1 MQVIIQSGLI
11 ARTGCSRAPVV
22 AICSSFSFKSI
33 VCNRELFFALIIDYS
48 SGAMSDAQAER
59 TRRSLQTDANKRLYP
74 SLSDPSYLT
83 LRSRRL
89 IFSRWLKRF
98 EGKNLSVL
106 DIGGRLQPYRP
117 LLVGRP
123 KKYVAIDLIRSP
135 SVDVIADGEFLP
147 FRRGSFDLVIA
158 TQVLEYVRDPR
169 ETMRQIHDVL
179 KPGGV
184 LLGSAAAYVP
194 LIAENDFWRFTRP
207 GLSVMLAPFI
217 QVEIVPE
224 LNSLS
229 SVLRTINLAM
239 NSFMRYD
246 AGRAV
251 YRATACPIVNI
262 FGLVIEWLRLTSND
276 QFTTNYC
283 VFAVKG

>member
-1 MQVIIQSGLI
+1 
-11 ARTGCSRAPVV
+11 
-22 AICSSFSFKSI
+22 
-33 VCNRELFFALIIDYS
+33 
-48 SGAMSDAQAER
+48 
-59 TRRSLQTDANKRLYP
+59 
-74 SLSDPSYLT
+74 
-83 LRSRRL
+83 
-89 IFSRWLKRF
+89 
-98 EGKNLSVL
+98 
-106 DIGGRLQPYRP
+106 
-117 LLVGRP
+117 
-123 KKYVAIDLIRSP
+123 
-135 SVDVIADGEFLP
+135 VIADGEFLP

-207 GLSVMLAPFI
+207 GLSVMLAPFV

-262 FGLVIEWLRLTSND
+262 GVRCSLLRRMPRAQSSDRDIASCALRTKQRSSAFIN
-276 QFTTNYC
+276 
-283 VFAVKG
+283 A